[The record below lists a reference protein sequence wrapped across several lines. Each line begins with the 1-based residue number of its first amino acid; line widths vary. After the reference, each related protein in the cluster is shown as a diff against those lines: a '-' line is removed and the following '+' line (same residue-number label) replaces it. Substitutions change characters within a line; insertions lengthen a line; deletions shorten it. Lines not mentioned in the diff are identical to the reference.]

1 MTGHITIV
9 GLGPAGLDRLR
20 PHELGALLDPSTTVI
35 VRTEEHPAAYD
46 LAALRPVVVCDDLY
60 QAGSGFDEVY
70 DAIVE
75 RVLSASRDGSVVY
88 AVPGSAIVGERA
100 VGRLIDAAE
109 NAGIPCVV
117 IPGESFIDAACAI
130 VGIDPIAD
138 GLQILDARALS
149 DPLPLHLP
157 SFITQID
164 SAFVVGEVALALGRT
179 LPESYTVDMLDR
191 IGDEDA
197 TITQM
202 TLRDLPGAAT
212 GPRSTLFVPAA
223 DVGLLGLITTNRIL
237 RSECPWDSNQTH
249 HTLVSHL
256 IEETYETVDA
266 ISALP
271 ASAPGGD
278 ADLGA
283 YAVLEEE
290 LGDLLLQIVFH
301 TTLAAEA
308 QAFDIDEVAEGIR
321 RKLVHR
327 HPHVFGSVVATE
339 IGEVLAN
346 WEELKRVEKR
356 RESLMDDIPSA
367 LPGIARADKIQRRV
381 ASVGFDWPND
391 EPVFAKVEE
400 ELGELREVRGDREL
414 ATAELGDLLFAAVNL
429 ARHLDVDPEIALSR
443 ANATFVERFRVVERL
458 ADGEGRRLRDYG
470 PADLD
475 RLWEISKTVV
485 STDESE
491 SSFTLTPKGTT
502 HDPH

>member
-1 MTGHITIV
+1 MSHATTSIE
-9 GLGPAGLDRLR
+9 AGADF
-20 PHELGALLDPSTTVI
+20 
-35 VRTEEHPAAYD
+35 
-46 LAALRPVVVCDDLY
+46 DD
-60 QAGSGFDEVY
+60 VY
-70 DAIVE
+70 EAIVD
-75 RVLSASRDGSVVY
+75 RVVAASRDGSVVY

-100 VGRLIDAAE
+100 VARLIAAAE
-109 NAGIPCVV
+109 SEGIPCVV
-117 IPGESFIDAACAI
+117 IPGESFIDAACAA

-149 DPLPLHLP
+149 GPAAA
-157 SFITQID
+157 S
-164 SAFVVGEVALALGRT
+164 
-179 LPESYTVDMLDR
+179 
-191 IGDEDA
+191 A
-197 TITQM
+197 TIVHHTDRLGVCRWRGRPRPREDVAGVIHRDHARSHRRRGRGRSPRWP
-202 TLRDLPGAAT
+202 LRDLPRAAT

-223 DVGLLGLITTNRIL
+223 DVGLLGLIATNRIL
-237 RSECPWDSNQTH
+237 RAECPWDSKQTH

-266 ISALP
+266 ISTLSA
-271 ASAPGGD
+271 AAPGGE

-308 QAFDIDEVAEGIR
+308 GAFDVDEVAEGIR

-327 HPHVFGSVVATE
+327 HPHVFGDVVATE
-339 IGEVLAN
+339 VGEVLAN
-346 WEELKRVEKR
+346 WEELKNVEKR

-400 ELGELREVRGDREL
+400 ELGELGEVRDDRDR

-429 ARHLDVDPEIALSR
+429 ARHLDVDPGDRALARQRHVHR
-443 ANATFVERFRVVERL
+443 AVP
-458 ADGEGRRLRDYG
+458 RR
-470 PADLD
+470 
-475 RLWEISKTVV
+475 
-485 STDESE
+485 
-491 SSFTLTPKGTT
+491 
-502 HDPH
+502 

>member
-1 MTGHITIV
+1 MTSGITVI
-9 GLGPAGLDRLR
+9 GLGPAGLDRLK
-20 PHELGALLDPSTTVI
+20 PHQLGVLVDPSATVV
-35 VRTEEHPAAYD
+35 VRTAEHPAASD
-46 LAALRPVVVCDDLY
+46 LAALRPVVACDDLY
-60 QAGSGFDEVY
+60 QAGADFDEVY
-70 DAIVE
+70 EAIVD
-75 RVLSASRDGSVVY
+75 RVVRASRHGSVVY

-100 VGRLIDAAE
+100 VARLIAE
-109 NAGIPCVV
+109 AESKGIPCVV
-117 IPGESFIDAACAI
+117 ISGESFIDEACAA

-164 SAFVVGEVALALGRT
+164 SAFVAGEVALALGRT
-179 LPESYTVDMLDR
+179 LPESFTVTMLDR
-191 IGDEDA
+191 IGDADA
-197 TITQM
+197 KNTEIA
-202 TLRDLPGAAT
+202 LRDLPRAAT

-223 DVGLLGLITTNRIL
+223 DVGLLGLIATNRLL
-237 RSECPWDSNQTH
+237 RSECPWDSEQTH

-256 IEETYETVDA
+256 IEETYEAVDA
-266 ISALP
+266 ISTL
-271 ASAPGGD
+271 SAAAPRGE

-283 YAVLEEE
+283 YAILEEE

-308 QAFDIDEVAEGIR
+308 GAFDVDEVAEGIR

-327 HPHVFGSVVATE
+327 HPHVFGDVVATE
-339 IGEVLAN
+339 VGDVLAN
-346 WEELKRVEKR
+346 WEELKNVEKQ
-356 RESLMDDIPSA
+356 RESLMDDIPAA

-400 ELGELREVRGDREL
+400 ELGELREVRSDRDR

-443 ANATFVERFRVVERL
+443 ANATFAKRFRIVEQL
-458 ADGEGRRLRDYG
+458 AEGEGRRLRDYDL
-470 PADLD
+470 ADLN
-475 RLWEISKTVV
+475 RLWETSKTVV
-485 STDESE
+485 STDESG
-491 SSFTLTPKGTT
+491 SSFTLTPERN
-502 HDPH
+502 DS

>member
-1 MTGHITIV
+1 MTTTITIV

-20 PHELGALLDPSTTVI
+20 PHELGVLVDPSATVV
-35 VRTEEHPAAYD
+35 VRTVEHPAASD
-46 LAALRPVVVCDDLY
+46 LAALRPVIACDDLY
-60 QAGSGFDEVY
+60 EAGTDFEAVY

-75 RVLSASRDGSVVY
+75 RVVSASRGASVVY

-100 VGRLIDAAE
+100 VARLIATAQRE
-109 NAGIPCVV
+109 GIPCDV
-117 IPGESFIDAACAI
+117 IPGESFIDAACAA

-138 GLQILDARALS
+138 GLQILDARAIS
-149 DPLPLHLP
+149 DPLPLQIPAL
-157 SFITQID
+157 ITQID
-164 SAFVVGEVALALGRT
+164 STFVAGEVALALGRT
-179 LPESYTVDMLDR
+179 LPEWFTVTMLDR
-191 IGDEDA
+191 IGDENA
-197 TITQM
+197 SITEM
-202 TLRDLPGAAT
+202 PLCDLPRAAT
-212 GPRSTLFVPAA
+212 GSRSTLFVPAA
-223 DVGLLGLITTNRIL
+223 DVGLIGLIATNRIL
-237 RSECPWDSNQTH
+237 RAECPWDARQTH

-266 ISALP
+266 VGTLSA
-271 ASAPGGD
+271 AAPGGE

-308 QAFDIDEVAEGIR
+308 GAFDVDEVAEGIR
-321 RKLVHR
+321 RKLVYR
-327 HPHVFGSVVATE
+327 HPHVFGDVVATE
-339 IGEVLAN
+339 VGEVLAN
-346 WEELKRVEKR
+346 WEELKNVEKR

-400 ELGELREVRGDREL
+400 ELGELRDVRDDRDR

-429 ARHLDVDPEIALSR
+429 SRHLDIDPEIALSR
-443 ANATFVERFRVVERL
+443 ANDTFIKRFRVVERL
-458 ADGEGRRLRDYG
+458 AEREGRRLRDYEL
-470 PADLD
+470 ADLD

-491 SSFTLTPKGTT
+491 SSFTLTPERN
-502 HDPH
+502 DS